1 MGVPNVPYEKCRTF
15 RHATDF
21 FRKHQRQGLR
31 LAPYPIAHTPFAM
44 VVDEPAYRT
53 QLIQLLGRGQ
63 GDSEY
68 FEPIATNKGGRVF
81 RLKK

>member
-1 MGVPNVPYEKCRTF
+1 
-15 RHATDF
+15 
-21 FRKHQRQGLR
+21 
-31 LAPYPIAHTPFAM
+31 M

-63 GDSEY
+63 RLRI
-68 FEPIATNKGGRVF
+68 FRAIATNQGGRVF